1 MATSGT
7 ITYNMTARSIVTQ
20 ALKKIGVCP
29 VFQATPSA
37 EDLAQGIVELNM
49 MLKGWQL
56 DGPNLWRQTEGSVTL
71 TASTAS
77 FTLSPRPHRV
87 MECRYRDTG
96 GRDLP
101 MMELTREEYFELP
114 LKTSTGIPTQYYFD
128 PQVSS
133 GKLYIWPLLA
143 AVTTETLKYTYSR
156 VIEDITSADNDLDIP
171 QECFEVVMLNLADRL
186 QGTYQQ
192 SDDRLTA
199 RAQTLYRQFKSM
211 DREPVIRFSPE
222 RRWR

>member
-1 MATSGT
+1 MATSGS
-7 ITYNMTARSIVTQ
+7 INYNLTARGVVTQ

-37 EDLAQGIVELNM
+37 EDMAQGIAELNM

-56 DGPNLWRQTEGSVTL
+56 NGPNLWRQTEGSVTL
-71 TASTAS
+71 TATTAS

-87 MECRYRDTG
+87 TECRFRDTG

-101 MMELTREEYFELP
+101 MMELTREEYFEMP
-114 LKTSTGIPTQYYFD
+114 LKTTTGIPTQYYFD

-133 GKLYIWPLLA
+133 AKLYIWPVLA
-143 AVTTETLKYTYSR
+143 SVTTETIKYTYSR
-156 VIEDITSADNDLDIP
+156 VIEDIDDADDDLDLP
-171 QECFEVVMLNLADRL
+171 QECLEVVMLNLADRL

-199 RAQTLYRQFKSM
+199 RAQALYQQFKGM
-211 DREPVIRFSPE
+211 DREPVVRFRPA
-222 RRWR
+222 RR

>member
-1 MATSGT
+1 MATSGS
-7 ITYNMTARSIVTQ
+7 INYSLTARGVVTQ

-37 EDLAQGIVELNM
+37 EDMAQGIAELNM

-56 DGPNLWRQTEGSVTL
+56 NGPNLWRQTEGSVTL
-71 TASTAS
+71 TATTAS

-87 MECRYRDTG
+87 TECRFRDTG

-133 GKLYIWPLLA
+133 AKLYIWPVLA
-143 AVTTETLKYTYSR
+143 SVTTETLKYTYSR
-156 VIEDITSADNDLDIP
+156 VIEDIDDADDDLDIP
-171 QECFEVVMLNLADRL
+171 QECLEVVMLNLADRL

-199 RAQTLYRQFKSM
+199 RAQALYQQFKSM
-211 DREPVIRFSPE
+211 DREPVVRFKPA
-222 RRWR
+222 RR